1 MWFTETAWPPIIML
15 GVVGVLLFLGWISQ
29 RRLGYLVGVF
39 VCLGLCGVVWFVE
52 QQIMTEREIVE
63 TRLYDFAT
71 SVQRESLQ
79 RGVANLILGGPEPET
94 FKFISATANDVREF
108 ARQALDM
115 VDIQEDVRISDVRTT
130 LTNNQSRATTQFRAT
145 ATVSVTAYGN
155 VGRQPTR
162 WELTWQRENGIW
174 KVTRVTRLNFMSGE
188 PLINPF
194 TSRE

>member
-52 QQIMTEREIVE
+52 QQIITEREIVE

-71 SVQRESLQ
+71 TVQRESLQ

>member
-52 QQIMTEREIVE
+52 QQIITEREIVE

>member
-29 RRLGYLVGVF
+29 RRSGYLVGVF

-52 QQIMTEREIVE
+52 QQIITEREIVE

-71 SVQRESLQ
+71 TVQRESLQ

-108 ARQALDM
+108 ARQALAM
-115 VDIQEDVRISDVRTT
+115 VDIQEDVRISDVRTN

-155 VGRQPTR
+155 VG
-162 WELTWQRENGIW
+162 
-174 KVTRVTRLNFMSGE
+174 
-188 PLINPF
+188 
-194 TSRE
+194 

>member
-29 RRLGYLVGVF
+29 RRSGYLVGVF

>member
-29 RRLGYLVGVF
+29 RRSGYLVGVF
-39 VCLGLCGVVWFVE
+39 VCMGLCGVVWFVE
-52 QQIMTEREIVE
+52 QQIITEREIVE

-71 SVQRESLQ
+71 TVQRESLQ

>member
-39 VCLGLCGVVWFVE
+39 VCMGLCGVVWFVE
-52 QQIMTEREIVE
+52 QQIITEREIVE

-71 SVQRESLQ
+71 TVQRESLQ